1 MDFLNCPNSSLGNPS
16 FAPILT
22 MDAVPAVATTI
33 KIPVSYTIGGESQ
46 TVGTYTTRVT
56 GSHTIYSSADPK
68 IDAYLNTKVAFQPG
82 DLLYESNKRM
92 TDTYKILLF
101 NGGDTSTYPILDGTT
116 TVFVPLPNNTTLV
129 SIGDYPN
136 ISQINEH
143 GLNYARLVLPAGT
156 NAQIAK
162 NPSYNLTKSFNQV
175 PVTVRLNQGVTPADT
190 IAVPDWSVA
199 PVFMGVTNNQV
210 DAGMWKGKIWTID
223 QIKAAGFT
231 EIASQLEAAGYT
243 QAYLNSGN
251 NGATQKFVLSIPTSF
266 VTDQAIKSDTD
277 TIYVSGD
284 GSDGIASFYPEA
296 GALSGTIRDYV
307 GNGTSSAVTNYTSL
321 ITLPNKA
328 SGDAYSLKLTAALT
342 AEPGMTITYSP
353 NKIVGTDGSKLSAD
367 QLVHFVDAS
376 AISDWGSVQSILIT
390 TPNLAAGELKQVI
403 IPVVVADYGTDAAT
417 ANASG
422 FTYVD
427 GANGI
432 VGGVNVTLPTRIA
445 EAQRQVKVHYVDG
458 DDKELSLPTTMTADA
473 GATLD
478 LAAVAVTGYAPQTAT
493 QSYLVT
499 AAAQQ
504 DVNFVYDK
512 VGLPVWVRYVNQING
527 QGIKNSKLTG

>member
-1 MDFLNCPNSSLGNPS
+1 VLDQTVVTTASVDTKNQTTWLPDTTATIANYQIDFLNCPNSSLGHPS

-22 MDAVPAVATTI
+22 MDAVPASATTI
-33 KIPVSYTIGGESQ
+33 TIPVSYTIDGS
-46 TVGTYTTRVT
+46 TTTISNYTTRVT

-101 NGGDTSTYPILDGTT
+101 NSGDTSTYPILDGTT

-277 TIYVSGD
+277 TTYVSGD

-296 GALSGTIRDYV
+296 GALSGTIRD
-307 GNGTSSAVTNYTSL
+307 
-321 ITLPNKA
+321 
-328 SGDAYSLKLTAALT
+328 
-342 AEPGMTITYSP
+342 
-353 NKIVGTDGSKLSAD
+353 
-367 QLVHFVDAS
+367 
-376 AISDWGSVQSILIT
+376 
-390 TPNLAAGELKQVI
+390 
-403 IPVVVADYGTDAAT
+403 
-417 ANASG
+417 
-422 FTYVD
+422 
-427 GANGI
+427 
-432 VGGVNVTLPTRIA
+432 
-445 EAQRQVKVHYVDG
+445 
-458 DDKELSLPTTMTADA
+458 
-473 GATLD
+473 
-478 LAAVAVTGYAPQTAT
+478 
-493 QSYLVT
+493 
-499 AAAQQ
+499 
-504 DVNFVYDK
+504 
-512 VGLPVWVRYVNQING
+512 
-527 QGIKNSKLTG
+527 